1 MLIRNG
7 RTKVIAA
14 ALITILPLALTPAF
28 TATDD
33 GVIHGIVLEVGNR
46 APMAG
51 IKVHVADPATGIIRT
66 SGSTGDD
73 GAFTVESLPAATY
86 EIGLEKDG
94 RLFLV
99 RTPVAVAPGQSQN
112 IAVAINQDVSQE
124 EDDDSKATFWQNPL
138 TAALLVTGGAILIG
152 LLLESSTDRD
162 SSSISPVDED

>member
-7 RTKVIAA
+7 RSKVIAA

-28 TATDD
+28 TAADV
-33 GVIHGIVLEVGNR
+33 GVIHGIVLEAGNH

-73 GAFTVESLPAATY
+73 GSFTVADLPAATY

-94 RLFLV
+94 RLFVV

-112 IAVAINQDVSQE
+112 IAVAINQDISQE
-124 EDDDSKATFWQNPL
+124 EDDDSKGTFWQNPL
-138 TAALLVTGGAILIG
+138 TAALIVTLGAVLVGV
-152 LLLESSTDRD
+152 LLESTTDRD
-162 SSSISPVDED
+162 TPSLSPTE